1 MQCPGNQSQMCGGHY
16 TINVFKTGV
25 SSAFI
30 INIMLILQFFNKFFF
45 LEFIAKVASEPSPNF
60 KHNNTPPVRIV
71 FLLTL
76 NGRAVRQVYRL
87 IKALFHRDHYFFIH
101 VDSVRLLIP
110 EILQCKFTHNF
121 VLF

>member
-1 MQCPGNQSQMCGGHY
+1 MKLPDNFCDMQCPGNQSQMCGGHY

-25 SSAFI
+25 SSMLLFKF
-30 INIMLILQFFNKFFF
+30 NIFNLICTFFF
-45 LEFIAKVASEPSPNF
+45 LEFIAKVASEPSSNF
-60 KHNNTPPVRIV
+60 KHDQPPVRIV

-101 VDSVRLLIP
+101 VDSVRL
-110 EILQCKFTHNF
+110 
-121 VLF
+121 